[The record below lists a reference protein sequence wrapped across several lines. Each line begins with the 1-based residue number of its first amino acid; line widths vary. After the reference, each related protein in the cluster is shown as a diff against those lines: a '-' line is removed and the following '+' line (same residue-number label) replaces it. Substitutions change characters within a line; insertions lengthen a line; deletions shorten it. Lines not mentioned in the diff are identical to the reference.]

1 MQLKVLQ
8 IRENKIAAFN
18 YKFLNG
24 ITACGK
30 LLNKW
35 KHNISKNCQVCGSIE
50 THYHIIY
57 QCSLVHDIWTTLSD
71 MTDLAIDLK
80 SIAFGVNN
88 RPLNNLISQI
98 SYSIH
103 KYWIICVNEK
113 KQASRNSLR
122 ELVKYDLL
130 FKSKVMMY
138 IGEGDISTLFQEFT
152 DIL

>member
-1 MQLKVLQ
+1 MNFQK
-8 IRENKIAAFN
+8 N
-18 YKFLNG
+18 
-24 ITACGK
+24 
-30 LLNKW
+30 
-35 KHNISKNCQVCGSIE
+35 KHNIIKTCKVCGFIE
-50 THYHIIY
+50 TQYHIIY
-57 QCSLVHDIWTTLSD
+57 QCPLVNNIWTTLSD